1 LTINAGEA
9 YLMSMNPL
17 VTTGVNAIWTA
28 YQTQMEAV
36 EDRLRLILK
45 DVLPLASEMTS
56 YIVSGGGKRLRPL
69 LMIISSRLCRSE
81 GDASIL
87 LAAVVEMI
95 HTATL
100 LHDDV
105 VDSADLRRGQ
115 PAAHQRWGN
124 QSAILVGDFLYA
136 NSLWLAMGLHNDEIN
151 DSLTLACK
159 KMSEGE
165 ILELFLDRNLKA
177 SEEDYFHV
185 AACKTATLTAST
197 CRLGGILG
205 HIPEKGKTALEQF
218 GYFVGM
224 AFQVADD
231 ALDYMASV
239 DRLGKTLGRDLA
251 EGKMTLPLIHC
262 LAHVSGSSRV
272 RLQSKIGSGESRNE
286 DLEEVL
292 DLMRETGSIEYS
304 LSRAREFTRL
314 AQENLSAFPDS
325 SARQHLLALS
335 DFVIS
340 RDM

>member
-1 LTINAGEA
+1 MNLDEA

-17 VTTGVNAIWTA
+17 LTTGVNSIWTA
-28 YQTQMEAV
+28 YQAQMEAV
-36 EDRLRLILK
+36 EVRLRLILK
-45 DVLPLASEMTS
+45 DVVPLASDMTS

-69 LMIISSRLCRSE
+69 LMIISSRLSNSE
-81 GDASIL
+81 GDNSIL
-87 LAAVVEMI
+87 LASVVELI

-105 VDSADLRRGQ
+105 VDSADLRRGKQ
-115 PAAHQRWGN
+115 AAHQKWGN
-124 QSAILVGDFLYA
+124 QPAILVGDFLYA
-136 NSLWLAMGLHNDEIN
+136 NSLWLAMGLHNHEVN

-165 ILELFLDRNLKA
+165 ILELFLDKNLEA
-177 SEEDYFHV
+177 SEEDYFNV

-205 HIPEKGKTALEQF
+205 GVSEERKLALEQF

-231 ALDYMASV
+231 ALDYMASEE
-239 DRLGKTLGRDLA
+239 RLGKTLGRDLA

-262 LAHVSGSSRV
+262 LANTDSDGRSH
-272 RLQSKIGSGESRNE
+272 LHSKIGLGEIHSE
-286 DLEEVL
+286 DLGEVL
-292 DLMRETGSIEYS
+292 SLMKETGSIEYS
-304 LSRAREFTRL
+304 ISRAKEFTNM
-314 AQENLSAFPDS
+314 AQKNLSLFPDS
-325 SARQHLLALS
+325 PAKHHLLALS

>member
-1 LTINAGEA
+1 MTIIAGEA

-17 VTTGVNAIWTA
+17 VTTGVNSIWTA
-28 YQTQMEAV
+28 YQSQMEAV

-69 LMIISSRLCRSE
+69 LMIISSRLCHSE

-105 VDSADLRRGQ
+105 VDSAELRRGK

-124 QSAILVGDFLYA
+124 QPAILVGDFLYA

-177 SEEDYFHV
+177 SEEDYFNV

-205 HIPEKGKTALEQF
+205 GISEKGKTHLEQF

-262 LAHVSGSSRV
+262 LAHVPSSSRL
-272 RLQSKIGSGESRNE
+272 RLQSMIGSGESRNT

-325 SARQHLLALS
+325 PARQHLFALS

>member
-1 LTINAGEA
+1 MG
-9 YLMSMNPL
+9 MNPL
-17 VTTGVNAIWTA
+17 IESSVNNIWTS
-28 YQTQMEAV
+28 YRDQMVSV
-36 EDRLRLILK
+36 EEKLRDLLTGI
-45 DVLPLASEMTS
+45 VPLASEMTS

-69 LMIISSRLCRSE
+69 LMVISSRLSDAE
-81 GDASIL
+81 GSNPIL

-105 VDSADLRRGQ
+105 VDNADVRRGKQ
-115 PAAHQRWGN
+115 SAHQRWGN

-136 NSLWLAMGLHNDEIN
+136 NSLWLAMGLHSHEVN

-165 ILELFLDRNLKA
+165 ILELFLDGNLEA
-177 SEEDYFHV
+177 TEDQYYNV

-197 CRLGGILG
+197 CRLGGVLG
-205 HIPEKGKTALEQF
+205 GVSDEKKNALESF

-231 ALDYMASV
+231 ALDYMASEEK
-239 DRLGKTLGRDLA
+239 LGKTLGRDLS

-262 LAHVSGSSRV
+262 LSKASESSRARIV
-272 RLQSKIGSGESRNE
+272 TKIGSGLVKNG

-292 DLMRETGSIEYS
+292 QIMQETGSILYS
-304 LSRAREFTRL
+304 LSRAREFTRK
-314 AQENLSAFPDS
+314 AQESLSCFPDS
-325 SARQHLLALS
+325 LSKQHLLALS
-335 DFVIS
+335 EFVIS
-340 RDM
+340 RET

>member
-1 LTINAGEA
+1 MG
-9 YLMSMNPL
+9 MNPL
-17 VTTGVNAIWTA
+17 IESGVNSIWTS
-28 YQTQMEAV
+28 YRDQMESV
-36 EDRLRLILK
+36 EVKLRELLTGI
-45 DVLPLASEMTS
+45 VPLASEMTS

-69 LMIISSRLCRSE
+69 LMVISSRLSE
-81 GDASIL
+81 AEGPDPIL

-105 VDSADLRRGQ
+105 VDNADVRRGKR
-115 PAAHQRWGN
+115 AAHQRWGN

-136 NSLWLAMGLHNDEIN
+136 NSLWLAMGLHSHEIN

-165 ILELFLDRNLKA
+165 ILELFLDGNLDA
-177 SEEDYFHV
+177 TEEQYYNV

-197 CRLGGILG
+197 CRLGGVLG
-205 HIPEKGKTALEQF
+205 GVSDEEKNALDSF

-231 ALDYMASV
+231 ALDYMASEEK
-239 DRLGKTLGRDLA
+239 LGKTLGRDLA

-262 LAHVSGSSRV
+262 LSKASEPSRARIV
-272 RLQSKIGSGESRNE
+272 SKIGSGLVKNG

-292 DLMRETGSIEYS
+292 QLMRETGSIDYS
-304 LSRAREFTRL
+304 LSRAREFTRK
-314 AQENLSAFPDS
+314 AQESLSCFPDS
-325 SARQHLLALS
+325 LPKQHLLALS
-335 DFVIS
+335 EFVIS
-340 RDM
+340 RET

>member
-1 LTINAGEA
+1 
-9 YLMSMNPL
+9 MSMNPL
-17 VTTGVNAIWTA
+17 VTTGVNGIWTA

-36 EDRLRLILK
+36 EERLCLILK
-45 DVLPLASEMTS
+45 DVVPLASEMTS

-69 LMIISSRLCRSE
+69 LMTISSRLSDSE

-105 VDSADLRRGQ
+105 VDSAELRRGKQ
-115 PAAHQRWGN
+115 AAHQKWGN

-136 NSLWLAMGLHNDEIN
+136 NSLWLAMGLHNHEVN

-165 ILELFLDRNLKA
+165 ILELFLDRNLEA
-177 SEEDYFHV
+177 REEDYFKV

-205 HIPEKGKTALEQF
+205 QVGEDRKFALEQF

-231 ALDYMASV
+231 ALDYMASEE
-239 DRLGKTLGRDLA
+239 RLGKTLGRDLA

-262 LAHVSGSSRV
+262 LAQSGASGRA
-272 RLQSKIGSGESRNE
+272 LLKTKIGGGDVRPE
-286 DLEEVL
+286 DLGEVL
-292 DLMRETGSIEYS
+292 SLMNDTGSIGYS
-304 LSRAREFTRL
+304 LSKAKEFTRL
-314 AQENLSAFPDS
+314 AQKNLSLFPDS
-325 SARQHLLALS
+325 PARQHLLTLS

>member
-1 LTINAGEA
+1 MTGEA

-17 VTTGVNAIWTA
+17 MTTGVNSIWTA
-28 YQTQMEAV
+28 YQPQMEAV

-45 DVLPLASEMTS
+45 EVIPLASEMTS

-69 LMIISSRLCRSE
+69 LMIISSRMCQSE
-81 GDASIL
+81 GDSSIL

-105 VDSADLRRGQ
+105 VDSAELRRGK

-124 QSAILVGDFLYA
+124 QPAILVGDFLYA

-165 ILELFLDRNLKA
+165 ILELFLDRNLSA
-177 SEEDYFHV
+177 SEEDYFNV

-205 HIPEKGKTALEQF
+205 QISDEGKSALDQF

-231 ALDYMASV
+231 ALDYMASE

-262 LAHVSGSSRV
+262 LAHVSPADRL
-272 RLQSKIGSGESRNE
+272 RLQSKIGLGEARLQ
-286 DLEEVL
+286 DLEEVIG
-292 DLMRETGSIEYS
+292 LMKDTGSIEYS
-304 LSRAREFTRL
+304 LSKAREFTKL
-314 AQENLSAFPDS
+314 AQENLSVFPDS
-325 SARQHLLALS
+325 PARQHLFALS

>member
-1 LTINAGEA
+1 MNLGEA

-17 VTTGVNAIWTA
+17 LTTGVNAIWTA
-28 YQTQMEAV
+28 YQSQMEAV
-36 EDRLRLILK
+36 ESRLGLILR
-45 DVLPLASEMTS
+45 DVVPLASDMTS

-69 LMIISSRLCRSE
+69 LMIISSRLSNSE
-81 GDASIL
+81 GEESIL
-87 LAAVVEMI
+87 LASVVELI

-105 VDSADLRRGQ
+105 VDSADFRRGK
-115 PAAHQRWGN
+115 PAAHQKWGN
-124 QSAILVGDFLYA
+124 QPAILVGDFLYA
-136 NSLWLAMGLHNDEIN
+136 NSLWLAMGLHNHEVN

-177 SEEDYFHV
+177 TEEDYFKV

-205 HIPEKGKTALEQF
+205 HIGEDRKQALEQF

-231 ALDYMASV
+231 ALDYMANE

-262 LAHVSGSSRV
+262 LANVRSGGRAL
-272 RLQSKIGSGESRNE
+272 LQSKIGSGDVRTE
-286 DLEEVL
+286 DLGEVL
-292 DLMRETGSIEYS
+292 SLMNQTGSIDYS
-304 LSRAREFTRL
+304 LSRAREFTGL
-314 AQENLSAFPDS
+314 AQKNLDLFPDS
-325 SARQHLLALS
+325 PARQHLLALS

-340 RDM
+340 RDI

>member
-1 LTINAGEA
+1 MNLGEA

-17 VTTGVNAIWTA
+17 LTTGVNSIWTA
-28 YQTQMEAV
+28 YQSQMEAV
-36 EDRLRLILK
+36 EARLGLILK
-45 DVLPLASEMTS
+45 DVIPLANEMTT

-69 LMIISSRLCRSE
+69 LMIISSRLSNSE
-81 GDASIL
+81 GEESIL
-87 LAAVVEMI
+87 LASVVELI

-105 VDSADLRRGQ
+105 VDSADLRRGKL
-115 PAAHQRWGN
+115 AAHQRWGN
-124 QSAILVGDFLYA
+124 QPAILVGDFLYA
-136 NSLWLAMGLHNDEIN
+136 NSLWLAMGLHNHEVN

-165 ILELFLDRNLKA
+165 ILELFLDRNLDA
-177 SEEDYFHV
+177 CEEDYFNV

-205 HIPEKGKTALEQF
+205 QVAEERKFALDQF

-231 ALDYMASV
+231 ALDYMASE

-262 LAHVSGSSRV
+262 LANISPAGRSH
-272 RLQSKIGSGESRNE
+272 LQSKIGRGDIHSD
-286 DLEEVL
+286 DLGDVL
-292 DLMRETGSIEYS
+292 SLMRETGSIEYS
-304 LSRAREFTRL
+304 LSRAREFTGM
-314 AQENLSAFPDS
+314 AQKNLNIFPDS
-325 SARQHLLALS
+325 PAKQHLVVLS
-335 DFVIS
+335 DFVTS

>member
-1 LTINAGEA
+1 MTIITGEA
-9 YLMSMNPL
+9 YLMTMNPL
-17 VTTGVNAIWTA
+17 MTTGVNTIWSA

-36 EDRLRLILK
+36 EERLRLILK
-45 DVLPLASEMTS
+45 DVIPLASEMTS

-69 LMIISSRLCRSE
+69 LMIISSRLCQSE

-87 LAAVVEMI
+87 LASVVEMI

-105 VDSADLRRGQ
+105 VDSADLRRGK

-124 QSAILVGDFLYA
+124 QPAILVGDFLYA
-136 NSLWLAMGLHNDEIN
+136 NSLWLAMGLHNDEVN

-165 ILELFLDRNLKA
+165 ILELFLDRNLSA
-177 SEEDYFHV
+177 SEEDYFTV

-205 HIPEKGKTALEQF
+205 DIPESGKNALEQF

-262 LAHVSGSSRV
+262 LANTPSSIRPL
-272 RLQSKIGSGESRNE
+272 LQSKIGSGVSRNE

-292 DLMRETGSIEYS
+292 SLMRETGSIEYS

-314 AQENLSAFPDS
+314 AQDNLSTFPDS
-325 SARQHLLALS
+325 PARQHLWALS
-335 DFVIS
+335 EFVIA

>member
-1 LTINAGEA
+1 MNLDEA

-17 VTTGVNAIWTA
+17 LTTGVNSIWTA
-28 YQTQMEAV
+28 YQAQMEAV
-36 EDRLRLILK
+36 EARLRLILK
-45 DVLPLASEMTS
+45 DVVPLASEMTS

-69 LMIISSRLCRSE
+69 LMIISSRLSNSE
-81 GDASIL
+81 GDNSIL
-87 LAAVVEMI
+87 LASVVELI

-105 VDSADLRRGQ
+105 VDSADLRRGKQ
-115 PAAHQRWGN
+115 AAHQKWGN
-124 QSAILVGDFLYA
+124 QPAILVGDFLYA
-136 NSLWLAMGLHNDEIN
+136 NSLWLAMGLHNHEVN

-165 ILELFLDRNLKA
+165 ILELFLDRNLEA
-177 SEEDYFHV
+177 TEEDYFNV

-205 HIPEKGKTALEQF
+205 GIPEDRKRALEQF

-231 ALDYMASV
+231 ALDYMASEE
-239 DRLGKTLGRDLA
+239 RLGKTLGRDLA

-262 LAHVSGSSRV
+262 LANTDSAGRSH
-272 RLQSKIGSGESRNE
+272 LQSKIGLGEIHSE
-286 DLEEVL
+286 GLGEVL
-292 DLMRETGSIEYS
+292 SLMKETGSIEYS
-304 LSRAREFTRL
+304 LSRAKEFTNM
-314 AQENLSAFPDS
+314 AQKNLSLFPDS
-325 SARQHLLALS
+325 PAKHHLLALS

>member
-1 LTINAGEA
+1 MTIIAGEA

-69 LMIISSRLCRSE
+69 LMIISSRLCLSE

-105 VDSADLRRGQ
+105 VDSAELRRGK

-124 QSAILVGDFLYA
+124 QPAILVGDFLYA

-177 SEEDYFHV
+177 SEEDYFNV

-205 HIPEKGKTALEQF
+205 GISEKGKTALEQF
-218 GYFVGM
+218 GYFIGM

-262 LAHVSGSSRV
+262 LAHVPPSSRL
-272 RLQSKIGSGESRNE
+272 RLQSMIGSGESRNA

-325 SARQHLLALS
+325 PARQHLFALS